1 MRYRDTGSIR
11 ATTYTKNL
19 RCRLNGIHQ
28 DQVISEAQFAD
39 LIDSCRHLER
49 YRACYTEDNWAHRPN
64 RPKPMPG
71 NRLPARAAVAID
83 WLWSYL
89 TYQRGARLITGQEM

>member
-19 RCRLNGIHQ
+19 RFRLNGIHQ
-28 DQVISEAQFAD
+28 DRVISEAQFAD

-49 YRACYTEDNWAHRPN
+49 YRACYTEDNWAHDLAPTDPN
-64 RPKPMPG
+64 RC
-71 NRLPARAAVAID
+71 RAID
-83 WLWSYL
+83 YPPIPG
-89 TYQRGARLITGQEM
+89 RPDRHGRAP

>member
-39 LIDSCRHLER
+39 LIETAATSNGIER
-49 YRACYTEDNWAHRPN
+49 AIQKIIGLTISPQPTQTDAGQSTTRRFRVAQTGTGEPLN
-64 RPKPMPG
+64 KP
-71 NRLPARAAVAID
+71 
-83 WLWSYL
+83 
-89 TYQRGARLITGQEM
+89 